1 MENLI
6 WLIIL
11 GSAVVTILPRILP
24 LTFLTGVSLSPAIL
38 DVLSG
43 LPLAILTALLAAE
56 LFAPTAQGSA
66 VVFKWLAVLLA
77 LLTAWRTDHLL
88 WTVLVG
94 MGTLAALRF
103 LCS

>member
-1 MENLI
+1 METLT
-6 WLIIL
+6 WMIIL
-11 GSAVVTILPRILP
+11 GSAIVTVLPRILP

-56 LFAPTAQGSA
+56 LFVPTQDVTA
-66 VVFKWLAVLLA
+66 VLFKGVAVLLS

-94 MGTLAALRF
+94 MGTVAILRF
-103 LCS
+103 LFL